1 MGCTVETVNN
11 GAEAVTAVQKK
22 KYDLV
27 LMDIRCPSWTANA
40 ATRAIRGRKNGVRGI
55 PKLLQ

>member
-27 LMDIRCPSWTANA
+27 LMDIRCPSWTATLPPEPFA
-40 ATRAIRGRKNGVRGI
+40 VAKTA
-55 PKLLQ
+55 